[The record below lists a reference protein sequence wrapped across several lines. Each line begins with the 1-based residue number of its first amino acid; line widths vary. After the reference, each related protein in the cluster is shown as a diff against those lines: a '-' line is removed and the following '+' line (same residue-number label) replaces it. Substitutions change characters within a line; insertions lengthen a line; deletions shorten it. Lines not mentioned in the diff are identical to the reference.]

1 MAPLPIRV
9 ALAACIRLLPSAL
22 AAAASP
28 CNVGMET
35 CPTGPDESLAMT
47 EAAAEKEDAAVAGIA
62 EVRLLQGKH
71 KLSLARSAAV
81 QTCNATTPCP
91 TGQTCVTKED
101 GTWSQCTDCSQPQF
115 SYDCK
120 YWDADLRA
128 AADKAC
134 HTSCTIM
141 TKDQGPCH
149 NAVTGCA
156 LGLTCA
162 TQADGYWSQCISC
175 EDDSFPYACP
185 YWGPQLLA
193 AAESACQKTC
203 TSTK

>member
-1 MAPLPIRV
+1 MGGRSLPGRTV
-9 ALAACIRLLPSAL
+9 PGALALVSDRLTST
-22 AAAASP
+22 SFKDGCHVQGRQP
-28 CNVGMET
+28 CSTFV
-35 CPTGPDESLAMT
+35 P
-47 EAAAEKEDAAVAGIA
+47 AAEPLGPHSPNEQTVA
-62 EVRLLQGKH
+62 RLRL
-71 KLSLARSAAV
+71 
-81 QTCNATTPCP
+81 
-91 TGQTCVTKED
+91 
-101 GTWSQCTDCSQPQF
+101 F
-115 SYDCK
+115 
-120 YWDADLRA
+120 
-128 AADKAC
+128 DKAC

-149 NAVTGCA
+149 NAITGCA
-156 LGLTCA
+156 LGLACA